1 MMKRFRWL
9 RVTRVIFSALTGA
22 ALTATGCSP
31 GDQGKASNP
40 DDPVTVA
47 VLMPDRNAELS
58 MSPNSDGPA
67 KFLMFLP
74 MVEFAPDGSLEG
86 RLVHRWE
93 LSADFTEWTVH
104 LNPEVRWHDGVHVT
118 SGDIAFT
125 FELMTNPNV
134 GFLNYTGVE
143 IEIIDDST
151 FIWRSS
157 RRTPLEGYAT
167 FYPKHILE
175 KLDPEGFWE
184 WDFWAAPV
192 GNGPYRY
199 VNHVDDLFTELEA
212 NPDYFSGPPAIDRVI
227 LKYGAPEGGTI
238 PELLAGNVQAIPINP
253 IDVPTLEGDDRFQLT
268 YGSDYADD
276 YWRMTIF
283 WNHRH
288 PILEDPQV
296 RRAATLAIDRAG
308 LFALLDLPSEL
319 PVSDVILSRRQVG
332 ELPPPIP
339 YDPDQA
345 RRLLEAAGWHDTDG
359 NGIREKDGEDLA
371 FKAITDAGA
380 STRIAVIVQDRLR
393 EVGMRMEVE
402 SRSGVPIIW
411 GQHLKPGNFDA
422 AVFWWAPGRDLTF
435 GPDSFLGYR
444 NAHVIECLEA
454 INATSDPSTIDS
466 LYREMWPD
474 FQADVPVTFLHPTV
488 RMWASD
494 RRLKGLSSPY
504 RGEAVHYLGELR
516 WEEGS

>member
-1 MMKRFRWL
+1 
-9 RVTRVIFSALTGA
+9 
-22 ALTATGCSP
+22 
-31 GDQGKASNP
+31 
-40 DDPVTVA
+40 
-47 VLMPDRNAELS
+47 
-58 MSPNSDGPA
+58 MSPNADGPA

-74 MVEFAPDGSLEG
+74 LVEFAPDGSLEG
-86 RLVHRWE
+86 RLAHRWE
-93 LSADFTEWTVH
+93 PSPDFPEWTVH
-104 LNPEVRWHDGVHVT
+104 LNPEVRWHDGIPVT

-125 FELMTNPNV
+125 VELMTNPNV
-134 GFLNYTGVE
+134 GFLNYFGVE

-157 RRTPLEGYAT
+157 RFTPVEGYAT

-175 KLDPEGFWE
+175 ELDPEGFWE

-199 VNHVDDLFTELEA
+199 VKHVDDLFTELEA
-212 NPDYFSGPPAIDRVI
+212 NPDYFAGPPAIDRVI
-227 LKYGAPEGGTI
+227 LKYGAPEGGAI

-253 IDVPTLEGDDRFQLT
+253 MDVPALEGDDRFQLT
-268 YGSDYADD
+268 YGSEYAAD

-288 PILEDPQV
+288 PIFKDPRV

-308 LFALLDLPSEL
+308 LFPLLDLPPEL
-319 PVSDVILSRRQVG
+319 PVSDVILSRRLVG

-345 RRLLEAAGWHDTDG
+345 RRLLEEAGWRDTDG
-359 NGIREKDGEDLA
+359 NGIREKGGEDLA
-371 FKAITDAGA
+371 FTALTDARA
-380 STRIAVIVQDRLR
+380 SNRIAVIVQDRLR
-393 EVGMRMEVE
+393 QVGMRMGIE
-402 SRSGVPIIW
+402 SRPVGLW
-411 GQHLKPGNFDA
+411 QQHLKPGNFDA
-422 AVFWWAPGRDLTF
+422 AVHWWAPGRDLTF

-504 RGEAVHYLGELR
+504 RGETVRYMGQLR
-516 WEEGS
+516 WEEEP

>member
-1 MMKRFRWL
+1 MDV
-9 RVTRVIFSALTGA
+9 RVSRVLALALGLSALGPLACTLDRDQEQQA
-22 ALTATGCSP
+22 AAG
-31 GDQGKASNP
+31 
-40 DDPVTVA
+40 DPVTVT
-47 VLMPDRNAELS
+47 VLMTDGTAELS

-74 MVEFAPDGSLEG
+74 LVEFAPDGSLEG
-86 RLVHRWE
+86 RLAHRWE
-93 LSADFTEWTVH
+93 PPADFTEWTVH
-104 LNPEVRWHDGVHVT
+104 LNPEVRWHDGIPVT

-125 FELMTNPNV
+125 VELMTNPNV
-134 GFLNYTGVE
+134 GFLNYSGVE

-157 RRTPLEGYAT
+157 RFTPVEGYAT

-175 KLDPEGFWE
+175 ELDPEGFWE

-199 VNHVDDLFTELEA
+199 VRHVDDLFTELEA
-212 NPDYFSGPPAIDRVI
+212 NSDYFAGPPAIDRVI
-227 LKYGAPEGGTI
+227 LKYGAPEGGAI

-253 IDVPTLEGDDRFQLT
+253 MDVPALEGDDRFQFT
-268 YGSDYADD
+268 YGSEYAND

-288 PILEDPQV
+288 PIFKDPRV

-308 LFALLDLPSEL
+308 LFPLLDLPPEL
-319 PVSDVILSRRQVG
+319 PVSDVILSRRLVG

-345 RRLLEAAGWHDTDG
+345 RRLLEEAGWRDTDG
-359 NGIREKDGEDLA
+359 NGIRERDGDELA
-371 FKAITDAGA
+371 FTALTDARV
-380 STRIAVIVQDRLR
+380 SNRIAVIVQDRLR

-402 SRSGVPIIW
+402 SRPGGLW

-422 AVFWWAPGRDLTF
+422 AVHWWAPGRDLTF

-504 RGEAVHYLGELR
+504 RGEAVRYMGQLR